1 MTDRFITDFSEP
13 LFRKAFQAYFDE
25 LGITVR
31 DWDGLFREMTEDG
44 NEAWLRFAEDGG
56 VIGFIQFK
64 PIVLSNWFFEEKA
77 GFIREFWVAEA
88 HRKQGHGSA
97 LLEMAEKRF
106 LEQGIRQTILT
117 TDTAPVFYEKH
128 GYRENLCIQAKNKD
142 DVYVKELN

>member
-44 NEAWLRFAEDGG
+44 NEAWLRLAEDGG

-117 TDTAPVFYEKH
+117 TDTAPVFYEKR
-128 GYRENLCIQAKNKD
+128 GYRENLCISAKNQD
-142 DVYVKELN
+142 TVYVKTLN